1 MIINHHHHLF
11 LLLYDDSNHHSK
23 KARVR
28 SSARRSSGGP
38 RAFLPREVVGYAHQA
53 RAVLHYCAMFQAK
66 YDYKPVKMEF
76 GWHRKALDACMVGD
90 LAKLKLVVKN
100 RSKEVGYRV
109 NINDVYDEDFWG
121 CSCLH
126 RAAENG
132 HYEVLVY
139 LIEKLN
145 HDVLTVANDKTTAS
159 WQAWFFGHKKCYHYL
174 KKQEHIQS
182 SSKTPLQQRIHTNN
196 NL

>member
-1 MIINHHHHLF
+1 MFMFYSYYYYMMMMAIITQ
-11 LLLYDDSNHHSK
+11 K
-23 KARVR
+23 KHVYAAVQGVRRVGHGHFYR
-28 SSARRSSGGP
+28 GRWW
-38 RAFLPREVVGYAHQA
+38 GYAHQA

-182 SSKTPLQQRIHTNN
+182 SSKSPLQQRIHTNN

>member
-1 MIINHHHHLF
+1 
-11 LLLYDDSNHHSK
+11 
-23 KARVR
+23 
-28 SSARRSSGGP
+28 
-38 RAFLPREVVGYAHQA
+38 
-53 RAVLHYCAMFQAK
+53 
-66 YDYKPVKMEF
+66 MEF

-121 CSCLH
+121 ALVCT
-126 RAAENG
+126 AAENG

-139 LIEKLN
+139 LIEKLGYE
-145 HDVLTVANDKTTAS
+145 VLAVANDKTTAS

-182 SSKTPLQQRIHTNN
+182 SSKTHYNN
-196 NL
+196 EYIQTIIFKIFTIYRNI

>member
-1 MIINHHHHLF
+1 MAF
-11 LLLYDDSNHHSK
+11 VGWATRFFGGGGGGK
-23 KARVR
+23 KSTKRVR
-28 SSARRSSGGP
+28 LFQPILR
-38 RAFLPREVVGYAHQA
+38 
-53 RAVLHYCAMFQAK
+53 AMFQAK

-76 GWHRKALDACMVGD
+76 GWKRKALDACMVGD

-121 CSCLH
+121 CTCLH

-139 LIEKLN
+139 LIEKLG
-145 HDVLTVANDKTTAS
+145 HEALAVANDKTTAS

-182 SSKTPLQQRIHTNN
+182 SSKSPLQLRIHTNN